1 MWKAVA
7 EYANGTRIE
16 KCFPYQ
22 ERGIWTLENER
33 QYDLEWRPPGLFS
46 FCLSSVKI
54 NQKRGCNRFC
64 IVCRMFSHL
73 R

>member
-33 QYDLEWRPPGLFS
+33 QYDLECWLMEKACEYGDCTFY
-46 FCLSSVKI
+46 SVT
-54 NQKRGCNRFC
+54 FTED
-64 IVCRMFSHL
+64 
-73 R
+73 